1 MALDRRGWD
10 IASNAEGVEFVALA
24 SKSIM
29 FCSFCGGEDVDGAV
43 GVASV
48 WTTGAGAGVDPG
60 VASAVAEAG
69 ATAGAGGSGF
79 FTTISSPVSGC
90 TMASALVDL
99 CGGTWGAVCELWG
112 AAAVTVCAGLTHSM
126 DPSYTCSPVDVVS
139 LSVAIFP
146 VASSMTRALGLVV
159 LAGVMVAVFIICSKR
174 YLRKKRR

>member
-1 MALDRRGWD
+1 M
-10 IASNAEGVEFVALA
+10 EFVALA

-99 CGGTWGAVCELWG
+99 CGGTCGRQQACVTCPFFSHGFAFFEKMQSTPLKHNMDGASRLTIGRGG
-112 AAAVTVCAGLTHSM
+112 AFYQEKTTTGIKNTVNPLIET
-126 DPSYTCSPVDVVS
+126 SP
-139 LSVAIFP
+139 
-146 VASSMTRALGLVV
+146 
-159 LAGVMVAVFIICSKR
+159 
-174 YLRKKRR
+174 